1 MKRGLY
7 GMMFT
12 KYVLISTLLM
22 TNILILNSCSNQNL
36 TTNNQ
41 SEVTSII
48 TEHTP
53 WPDQQWDRS
62 SLDQQGIDS
71 TIIKQLDEYIS
82 KYHYK
87 VDSLLIVRNGY
98 LVKDNYANSYDSKT
112 RHQIYSVTKS
122 IISAL
127 VGIALEEGKI
137 QSIDQPIADYFPEM
151 MNDTSITKK
160 SITIKHLLTMTSGFN
175 WPELAIPYT
184 SSENPL
190 VQMYESPNQVKFILE
205 RELSKEPGEFYNYS
219 SADSHLLSAIVQLA
233 VGKTTEQYAR
243 EKLFKPI
250 GITDIEWPSD
260 EQGISLGGAGLF
272 LLPVDMARFGYLYLR
287 NGMWEDQQIIPSAW
301 VEQSTILQA
310 SGMFKYGYLWRI
322 GDEGDY
328 YAMGYRGQFIL
339 ISPKLDLVVV
349 FTGDL
354 EDEFM
359 PLIQFN
365 QLKKAVDN
373 IQFSSNN
380 IR

>member
-1 MKRGLY
+1 MT
-7 GMMFT
+7 FT
-12 KYVLISTLLM
+12 KYVLISALLL
-22 TNILILNSCSNQNL
+22 TNIFMINSCSNQDL
-36 TTNNQ
+36 TTNNH
-41 SEVTSII
+41 SEVTPMN
-48 TEHTP
+48 TEQPP
-53 WPDQQWDRS
+53 WPDQQWGRS

-71 TIIKQLDEYIS
+71 TIIKQIDEYIS
-82 KYHYK
+82 KYHYN
-87 VDSLLIVRNGY
+87 VDSMLIVRNGY
-98 LVKDNYANSYDSKT
+98 LVKENYANSYDSNT
-112 RHQIYSVTKS
+112 RHQIFSVTKS

-127 VGIALEEGKI
+127 VGIALHEGKI
-137 QSIDQPIADYFPEM
+137 KSIDQPISDYFPEI
-151 MNDTSITKK
+151 MNDTELTKK
-160 SITIKHLLTMTSGFN
+160 SITIEHLLTMTSGFQ

-190 VQMYESPNQVKFILE
+190 VQMYESPNQVQFILE
-205 RELSKEPGEFYNYS
+205 RDMSGEPGESYNYS
-219 SADSHLLSAIVQLA
+219 SADSHLLSAIVQSV
-233 VGKTTEQYAR
+233 VGMTTEQYAR

-287 NGMWEDQQIIPSAW
+287 NGMWEDQQVIPSSW
-301 VEQSTILQA
+301 VQQSTILQA

-339 ISPKLDLVVV
+339 VSPKLALVVV

-365 QLKKAVDN
+365 QMKKAVDN
-373 IQFSSNN
+373 IQFSSNV

>member
-1 MKRGLY
+1 
-7 GMMFT
+7 MMF
-12 KYVLISTLLM
+12 KNNFLISTLLM
-22 TNILILNSCSNQNL
+22 TSIFMLSSCSNQDL
-36 TTNNQ
+36 TTNNH
-41 SEVTSII
+41 SEVTSIV

-53 WPDQQWDRS
+53 WPEQLWDRS

-71 TIIKQLDEYIS
+71 TIIKQIDEYIS

-87 VDSLLIVRNGY
+87 VDSMLIVRNGY
-98 LVKDNYANSYDSKT
+98 LVKENYANSYDANT
-112 RHQIYSVTKS
+112 RHQIFSVTKS

-127 VGIALEEGKI
+127 VGIAIEEGKI
-137 QSIDQPIADYFPEM
+137 KGIDQPIADYYPEL
-151 MNDTSITKK
+151 MNDTQLAKK
-160 SITIKHLLTMTSGFN
+160 SITIKHLLTMTSGLN

-205 RELSKEPGEFYNYS
+205 RDMSSEPGELYNYS
-219 SADSHLLSAIVQLA
+219 SADSHLLSAIVQSA
-233 VGKTTEQYAR
+233 VGMTTEQYAR

-250 GITDIEWPSD
+250 GISDIEWPSD

-287 NGMWEDQQIIPSAW
+287 NGVWEDQQIIPSSW
-301 VEQSTILQA
+301 VQQSTTLQA

-339 ISPKLDLVVV
+339 VSPKLDLVVV

-373 IQFSSNN
+373 IQFTSNI